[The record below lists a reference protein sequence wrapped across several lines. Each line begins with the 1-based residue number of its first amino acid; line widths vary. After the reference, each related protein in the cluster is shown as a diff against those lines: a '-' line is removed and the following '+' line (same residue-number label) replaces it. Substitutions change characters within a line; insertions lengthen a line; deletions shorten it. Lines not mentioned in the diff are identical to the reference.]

1 MYLHTCTYAHV
12 YMCTYVHVRV
22 YIHMYRVMHRDLSS
36 RNVLVHS
43 LHAYSL
49 MDVWV
54 KVSDFGLACLADTL
68 DPGFSVVQC
77 GAV

>member
-1 MYLHTCTYAHV
+1 
-12 YMCTYVHVRV
+12 
-22 YIHMYRVMHRDLSS
+22 
-36 RNVLVHS
+36 
-43 LHAYSL
+43 